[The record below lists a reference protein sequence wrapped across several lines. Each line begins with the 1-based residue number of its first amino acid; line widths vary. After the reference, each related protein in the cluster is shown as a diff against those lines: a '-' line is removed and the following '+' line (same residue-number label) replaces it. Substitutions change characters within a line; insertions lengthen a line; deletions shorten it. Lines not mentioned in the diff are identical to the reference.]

1 MTGYDRFG
9 SSNANGRA
17 RFAVFFPGPD
27 SYVRGGDPQ
36 IAELKVY
43 GSFQAALGQPAWS
56 EADALTLE
64 PTDYEGGTLYQAG
77 TDTLPAD
84 FYEYKYLVTFQNGD
98 RRNVGDPCARYASGE
113 FENSGVAIGGS
124 QPSDNVVTPLAR
136 RLEPRD
142 LVIYELM
149 IDDFARN
156 LGWVQAPVDLVVE
169 KLDYIRQLGFNAIEF
184 MPWTAWAGNE
194 FGWGYMPYLYFAPEY
209 RYVTA
214 PGEPTEK
221 LSRLK
226 RLISECHS
234 RGLHVLMDGVYNHV
248 DKGPASLGFAYYWL
262 YQNAADCPFIGEYGD
277 AGYGDELDYDNRC
290 TQEFI
295 GDVCRYWIDQFGI
308 DGLRLDYTKGF
319 YTGEI
324 ATGLPRLIGMV
335 REHLETKEADFR
347 SKFPIFIEHL
357 EGYDAID
364 VANRVDATGCWYDE
378 MFWRTRDYLSW
389 ERLDTRIMRL
399 LNSGHQFG
407 PGRVPTTYMTN
418 HDHSQLASMAGGRN
432 RWYRAQPY
440 LIALFTCFGAPL
452 VSNGNE
458 FGGDYWIPEGREETP
473 TVRRVVLRP
482 MRWELGE
489 DEVGRGL
496 RRLVQT
502 LIAIR
507 AQHPALRSPNFYP
520 RGWEPWMQQP
530 DPEGYGVDVEK
541 GTVVYHRWGPADD
554 GETERFVIALNFSPG
569 TQAIDIPLPGG
580 GTWVDLLSGWRP
592 TPADGHGLRQH
603 PIGSNWGHVFYK
615 KGG

>member
-1 MTGYDRFG
+1 
-9 SSNANGRA
+9 
-17 RFAVFFPGPD
+17 
-27 SYVRGGDPQ
+27 
-36 IAELKVY
+36 
-43 GSFQAALGQPAWS
+43 
-56 EADALTLE
+56 
-64 PTDYEGGTLYQAG
+64 
-77 TDTLPAD
+77 
-84 FYEYKYLVTFQNGD
+84 
-98 RRNVGDPCARYASGE
+98 
-113 FENSGVAIGGS
+113 
-124 QPSDNVVTPLAR
+124 
-136 RLEPRD
+136 
-142 LVIYELM
+142 
-149 IDDFARN
+149 
-156 LGWVQAPVDLVVE
+156 
-169 KLDYIRQLGFNAIEF
+169 
-184 MPWTAWAGNE
+184 
-194 FGWGYMPYLYFAPEY
+194 
-209 RYVTA
+209 
-214 PGEPTEK
+214 
-221 LSRLK
+221 
-226 RLISECHS
+226 
-234 RGLHVLMDGVYNHV
+234 
-248 DKGPASLGFAYYWL
+248 
-262 YQNAADCPFIGEYGD
+262 
-277 AGYGDELDYDNRC
+277 
-290 TQEFI
+290 
-295 GDVCRYWIDQFGI
+295 
-308 DGLRLDYTKGF
+308 
-319 YTGEI
+319 
-324 ATGLPRLIGMV
+324 MV

-389 ERLDTRIMRL
+389 EHLDTRIMRL

-473 TVRRVVLRP
+473 TVRRVVPRP

-530 DPEGYGVDVEK
+530 DPDGYGVDVEK

>member
-1 MTGYDRFG
+1 MTGYDQFG
-9 SSNANGRA
+9 SSNENGRA

-56 EADALTLE
+56 EADALTLK
-64 PTDYEGGTLYQAG
+64 PTDYQGGTLYQVRTG
-77 TDTLPAD
+77 TLPAH
-84 FYEYKYLVTFQNGD
+84 FFEYKYLVTFQNGD
-98 RRNVGDPCARYASGE
+98 RRKVGDPCARYAGGE
-113 FENSGVAIGGS
+113 FENSGVVIGGS

-142 LVIYELM
+142 LLIYEL
-149 IDDFARN
+149 
-156 LGWVQAPVDLVVE
+156 
-169 KLDYIRQLGFNAIEF
+169 
-184 MPWTAWAGNE
+184 
-194 FGWGYMPYLYFAPEY
+194 MPYLYFAPEY

-248 DKGPASLGFAYYWL
+248 DKGPASLGFAYDRL
-262 YQNAADCPFIGEYGD
+262 DQEAAHCPFIGEYGD

-290 TQEFI
+290 TQELI

-324 ATGLPRLIGMV
+324 ATGLPRLIGMI
-335 REHLETKEADFR
+335 REHLETKDADFR

-364 VANRVDATGCWYDE
+364 VAKGW
-378 MFWRTRDYLSW
+378 
-389 ERLDTRIMRL
+389 
-399 LNSGHQFG
+399 
-407 PGRVPTTYMTN
+407 
-418 HDHSQLASMAGGRN
+418 
-432 RWYRAQPY
+432 
-440 LIALFTCFGAPL
+440 
-452 VSNGNE
+452 
-458 FGGDYWIPEGREETP
+458 EETP
-473 TVRRVVLRP
+473 TVRRVVPRP

-489 DEVGRGL
+489 
-496 RRLVQT
+496 
-502 LIAIR
+502 
-507 AQHPALRSPNFYP
+507 
-520 RGWEPWMQQP
+520 
-530 DPEGYGVDVEK
+530 
-541 GTVVYHRWGPADD
+541 
-554 GETERFVIALNFSPG
+554 
-569 TQAIDIPLPGG
+569 DIPLPGG

-592 TPADGHGLRQH
+592 TPADGRGLLQH